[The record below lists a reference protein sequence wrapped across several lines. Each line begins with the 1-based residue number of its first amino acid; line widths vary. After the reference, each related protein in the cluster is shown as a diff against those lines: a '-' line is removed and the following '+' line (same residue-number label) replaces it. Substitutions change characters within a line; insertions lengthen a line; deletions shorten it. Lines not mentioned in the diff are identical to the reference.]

1 MNAFP
6 NFISNRNI
14 AFDDKYHPWINEIM
28 ESKIKDTQGK
38 HTLKWNSITY
48 RTYEYGQLGNCRD
61 DSKLFEL
68 LPFLHGRLSFSVTW
82 YMLSRCRGW
91 KPHKMF
97 AFGTGKTLGIVNFYS
112 NYWLIITLVN
122 RGFNANRI
130 LMTLHCKA
138 QLQLVTKH
146 VNCDSVSYSK
156 SLNRKKF
163 DIVLK
168 HIHLKMTVVTPYFL
182 GNRTFWDF

>member
-1 MNAFP
+1 
-6 NFISNRNI
+6 
-14 AFDDKYHPWINEIM
+14 
-28 ESKIKDTQGK
+28 
-38 HTLKWNSITY
+38 
-48 RTYEYGQLGNCRD
+48 
-61 DSKLFEL
+61 
-68 LPFLHGRLSFSVTW
+68 
-82 YMLSRCRGW
+82 
-91 KPHKMF
+91 MF

-168 HIHLKMTVVTPYFL
+168 HIHLKMTVVTPYFWAIEHFEIFSCPRENQPAQQFFVKFVL
-182 GNRTFWDF
+182 SHFLMLEVFYSHYFLKTKQILTICTKLHKTSQYP